1 MIKKNELILLSHLR
15 RNARETLTKISRDTR
30 IPVSTIFDK
39 LKRYDNNLIKKATVL
54 LDFQKL
60 GYNTRV
66 TLMLKVPKEQRDN
79 LKNFLI
85 HENNVKSIYR
95 VNNNFDFLME
105 GIFTSM
111 QDFQEFIE
119 NLEEKFEIK
128 DKQMFYI
135 LDDIKKEEFMSNP
148 KLLNLTMQ

>member
-85 HENNVKSIYR
+85 HENNVNSIYR